1 MADQNTSAQTTTDAP
16 TGEGQTAEAGTQA
29 TGNTGAGEAAETA
42 PRTLL
47 GGEAEPA
54 GDAASDATDG
64 EGKEGGE
71 KPKAEGPP
79 EKYEFTLPEGMAL
92 DEAALG
98 KFEPVLRDVGL
109 TNEQANKLAGVFAEI
124 RAADLQASQT
134 AFVEQVNGWLGEVK
148 ADPDLGGA
156 KFDSTV
162 KAAGAAMA
170 AFGTPALREVLNNT
184 GLGNHPELVR
194 LMSRVGA
201 ALQEDK
207 TAGPAGA
214 GGGERSLAERLYGK
228 T

>member
-1 MADQNTSAQTTTDAP
+1 MADQSTGAQTITSAP
-16 TGEGQTAEAGTQA
+16 TGEGQTEAAQTPAATPGESAEAVG
-29 TGNTGAGEAAETA
+29 
-42 PRTLL
+42 TLL
-47 GGEAEPA
+47 GDAADTA
-54 GDAASDATDG
+54 GDAAGDG
-64 EGKEGGE
+64 EAGKTEDGGE

-79 EKYEFTLPEGMAL
+79 EKYEFNLPEGMAL
-92 DEAALG
+92 DDAALG

-124 RAADLQASQT
+124 RAADLQQSQA
-134 AFVEQVNGWLGEVK
+134 AFAEQVTGWLGEVK

-156 KFDSTV
+156 KFDATV
-162 KAAGAAMA
+162 KLAGSAMA

-214 GGGERSLAERLYGK
+214 GGGERSLAERLYGSN
-228 T
+228 

>member
-1 MADQNTSAQTTTDAP
+1 MADQAASAQTNTEAP
-16 TGEGQTAEAGTQA
+16 TGEGQTE
-29 TGNTGAGEAAETA
+29 GAASAADTA
-42 PRTLL
+42 PTTLL
-47 GGEAEPA
+47 GSDAEPA
-54 GDAASDATDG
+54 GDAAGETADG
-64 EGKEGGE
+64 KTEDGGE

-79 EKYEFTLPEGMAL
+79 EKYEFQLPEGMAL

-134 AFVEQVNGWLGEVK
+134 AFVEQVNGWLGQVK
-148 ADPDLGGA
+148 ADPDLGGE
-156 KFDSTV
+156 KFDATA

-170 AFGTPALREVLNNT
+170 AFGTPELREVLNNT

-214 GGGERSLAERLYGK
+214 GGGERSIAERLYGK

>member
-1 MADQNTSAQTTTDAP
+1 MADQSTSAQTTTDAP
-16 TGEGQTAEAGTQA
+16 TGEGQTAVAGTQA
-29 TGNTGAGEAAETA
+29 TGTTGAGEAAETA
-42 PRTLL
+42 PQTLL
-47 GGEAEPA
+47 GGEADPAGNAA
-54 GDAASDATDG
+54 GDAADG
-64 EGKEGGE
+64 EGKDGGE

-98 KFEPVLRDVGL
+98 KFEPVLRDAGL

-214 GGGERSLAERLYGK
+214 GGGERSIAERLYGK
-228 T
+228 P